1 MLVND
6 REESEK
12 DLQQLLEFLEKVR
25 RFPVLGYTSGKKM
38 DEADNVSPAFAA
50 ILKATVRAFLQ
61 AFKVSLSALSSLYL
75 ALQGSVSA
83 IGFRAPS

>member
-38 DEADNVSPAFAA
+38 DEALD
-50 ILKATVRAFLQ
+50 T
-61 AFKVSLSALSSLYL
+61 
-75 ALQGSVSA
+75 
-83 IGFRAPS
+83 